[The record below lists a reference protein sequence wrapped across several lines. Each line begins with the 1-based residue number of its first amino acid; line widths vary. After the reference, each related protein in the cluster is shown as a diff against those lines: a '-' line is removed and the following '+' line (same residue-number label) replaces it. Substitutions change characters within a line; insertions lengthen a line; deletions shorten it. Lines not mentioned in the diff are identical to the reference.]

1 MKRSS
6 GHLLRFID
14 LGLLLL
20 LAFLSV
26 AELNPTLQ
34 VQLPGRSNASRGTAM
49 ARVVFDHDWNG
60 SVQRLDNSNVL
71 CKTSSIGA
79 LEACMTQ
86 QDRIRF
92 LLAPVNA
99 ATVQQIVTLLD
110 ACTAAALPCVIE
122 AIPE

>member
-34 VQLPGRSNASRGTAM
+34 VALPSKSDASEKVIV
-49 ARVVFDHDWNG
+49 ARVSFNQNWDATVK
-60 SVQRLDNSNVL
+60 RLANSELL
-71 CKTSSIGA
+71 CQTTTVEELA
-79 LEACMTQ
+79 ACMENQ
-86 QDRIRF
+86 KSIRF
-92 LLAPVNA
+92 LLAPKENS
-99 ATVQQIVTLLD
+99 TVQQIVTLLD
-110 ACTAAALPCVIE
+110 ICSALSLRCAIE
-122 AIPE
+122 PIQT

>member
-34 VQLPGRSNASRGTAM
+34 VQLPGKSNTSQATAT
-49 ARVVFDHDWNG
+49 ARVVFDHEWDG
-60 SVQRLDNSNVL
+60 SVQRLDNSKLL
-71 CKTSSIGA
+71 CKTSSIAA
-79 LEACMTQ
+79 LEDCMAQ
-86 QDRIRF
+86 QAGIRF
-92 LLAPVNA
+92 LLAPA
-99 ATVQQIVTLLD
+99 EEATVQQIVTLLD
-110 ACTAAALPCVIE
+110 VCKVEALQCVIE

>member
-34 VQLPGRSNASRGTAM
+34 VQLPGKSNTSQATTM
-49 ARVVFDHDWNG
+49 TRVVFDHDWNG

-86 QDRIRF
+86 QARIRF

-110 ACTAAALPCVIE
+110 VCTAAALPCVIE

>member
-34 VQLPGRSNASRGTAM
+34 VQLPGKSNTSHATAT

-110 ACTAAALPCVIE
+110 ACTAVALPCVIE
-122 AIPE
+122 SIPE

>member
-34 VQLPGRSNASRGTAM
+34 VQLPGKSNASQGTAV
-49 ARVVFDHDWNG
+49 ARVVFDHEWNG
-60 SVQRLDNSNVL
+60 SVQRLDNSQVL
-71 CKTSSIGA
+71 CQTSSIAA
-79 LEACMTQ
+79 LEACMAQ
-86 QDRIRF
+86 QARIRF
-92 LLAPVNA
+92 LLAPAKA

-110 ACTAAALPCVIE
+110 ACKAASLQCVIE
-122 AIPE
+122 ATPE

>member
-34 VQLPGRSNASRGTAM
+34 VQLPGKSNTSKEMAV
-49 ARVVFDHDWNG
+49 ARVVFDQDWNG
-60 SVQRLDNSNVL
+60 SVKRLDNSKVL

-79 LEACMTQ
+79 LEACMAQ
-86 QDRIRF
+86 QAHIRL
-92 LLAPVNA
+92 LLAPVKA
-99 ATVQQIVTLLD
+99 ATVQQIVMLLD
-110 ACTAAALPCVIE
+110 ACAVAGLQCVIE
-122 AIPE
+122 ATPE

>member
-34 VQLPGRSNASRGTAM
+34 VQLPGKSSTSRETAV
-49 ARVVFDHDWNG
+49 ARAVFDHDWNG
-60 SVQRLDNSNVL
+60 SVKRLDNSQIL
-71 CKTSSIGA
+71 CQASGIAA
-79 LEACMTQ
+79 LKACMAKQTH
-86 QDRIRF
+86 IRL
-92 LLAPVNA
+92 LLAPVKA

-110 ACTAAALPCVIE
+110 ACVVAGLQCVIE
-122 AIPE
+122 ATPE

>member
-1 MKRSS
+1 MKRSN

-34 VQLPGRSNASRGTAM
+34 VQLPGKSNTSQETAV

-60 SVQRLDNSNVL
+60 SVQRLDNSQVL
-71 CKTSSIGA
+71 CQTSSKAA
-79 LEACMTQ
+79 LEACMARQ
-86 QDRIRF
+86 AHIRF
-92 LLAPVNA
+92 LLAPVEA

-110 ACTAAALPCVIE
+110 ACSAAALQCVIE
-122 AIPE
+122 ATPE

>member
-34 VQLPGRSNASRGTAM
+34 VQLPGKSNTSRGTAV

-60 SVQRLDNSNVL
+60 SVQRLDNSMVF

-92 LLAPVNA
+92 LLVPVNA
-99 ATVQQIVTLLD
+99 ATVQQIVSLLD
-110 ACTAAALPCVIE
+110 VCKTALLQCVIE
-122 AIPE
+122 ATPE

>member
-6 GHLLRFID
+6 GHLFRFID

-20 LAFLSV
+20 LALLSV

-34 VQLPGRSNASRGTAM
+34 VQLPGKSNTSRETAV

-60 SVQRLDNSNVL
+60 SVQRLDNSRTL
-71 CKTSSIGA
+71 CQTSGIAA
-79 LEACMTQ
+79 LEACMAQ
-86 QDRIRF
+86 QSHVRF
-92 LLAPVNA
+92 LLAPVEA

-122 AIPE
+122 ATQE

>member
-34 VQLPGRSNASRGTAM
+34 VQLPGKSNTSRETAV

-60 SVQRLDNSNVL
+60 AVQRLDDSRTL
-71 CKTSSIGA
+71 CQTSGIAA
-79 LEACMTQ
+79 LEACMAQ
-86 QDRIRF
+86 QTDVRY
-92 LLAPVNA
+92 LLAPVEA
-99 ATVQQIVTLLD
+99 ATVQQIVSLLD
-110 ACTAAALPCVIE
+110 ACTAAALQCVIE
-122 AIPE
+122 ATQE

>member
-34 VQLPGRSNASRGTAM
+34 VQLPGKSNTSQETAV

-60 SVQRLDNSNVL
+60 SVQRLDNSQAL
-71 CKTSSIGA
+71 CQTSSIVA
-79 LEACMTQ
+79 LEACMAQ
-86 QDRIRF
+86 QARIRF
-92 LLAPVNA
+92 LLAPVKA

-110 ACTAAALPCVIE
+110 TCSATALQCVIE
-122 AIPE
+122 AAPE

>member
-1 MKRSS
+1 MKRGS

-26 AELNPTLQ
+26 AELNPTIQ
-34 VQLPGRSNASRGTAM
+34 VQLPGASNTTWGTTV

-60 SVQRLDNSNVL
+60 AVQRLDNSQIL
-71 CKTSSIGA
+71 CQTSSKAA
-79 LEACMTQ
+79 LEACMAQ
-86 QDRIRF
+86 QARIRF
-92 LLAPVNA
+92 LLAPVKA

-110 ACTAAALPCVIE
+110 ACTAAALQCVIE
-122 AIPE
+122 ATPE

>member
-34 VQLPGRSNASRGTAM
+34 VQLSGKSDTSKETAV

-60 SVQRLDNSNVL
+60 SVQRLDNSRTL
-71 CKTSSIGA
+71 CTTSGIAA
-79 LEACMTQ
+79 LEACMAKQTH
-86 QDRIRF
+86 IRF
-92 LLAPVNA
+92 LLAPAKA

-110 ACTAAALPCVIE
+110 TCTVAGLQCVIE
-122 AIPE
+122 ATPE

>member
-34 VQLPGRSNASRGTAM
+34 VQLPGKSNTSRETVV

-60 SVQRLDNSNVL
+60 VVRRLDNSRTL
-71 CKTSSIGA
+71 CETSGIAA
-79 LEACMTQ
+79 LKACMAQ
-86 QDRIRF
+86 QTRMRL
-92 LLAPVNA
+92 LLAPVKA

-110 ACTAAALPCVIE
+110 ACAVAGLQCVIE
-122 AIPE
+122 ATPE

>member
-49 ARVVFDHDWNG
+49 ARIVFDHDWNA
-60 SVQRLDNSNVL
+60 SVQRLDNSKVL

-86 QDRIRF
+86 QAHIRF

>member
-1 MKRSS
+1 MKRGS

-34 VQLPGRSNASRGTAM
+34 VPLPGKSTTPRETVV

-60 SVQRLDNSNVL
+60 TVRRLDNSQML
-71 CKTSSIGA
+71 CQTSSRAA
-79 LEACMTQ
+79 LEACMAQ
-86 QDRIRF
+86 QARIRF
-92 LLAPVNA
+92 LLAPVEA

-110 ACTAAALPCVIE
+110 ACTAAALQCVIE
-122 AIPE
+122 ATQK

>member
-34 VQLPGRSNASRGTAM
+34 VQLPGKSNTSRETAV

-60 SVQRLDNSNVL
+60 SVQRLDNSRTL
-71 CKTSSIGA
+71 CKTSGIAA
-79 LEACMTQ
+79 LEVCMAQ
-86 QDRIRF
+86 QTHIRF
-92 LLAPVNA
+92 LLAPVKA

-110 ACTAAALPCVIE
+110 ACAVAGVQCVIE
-122 AIPE
+122 ATPE

>member
-1 MKRSS
+1 MKRNS

-34 VQLPGRSNASRGTAM
+34 VQLPGKSDASQGTAV
-49 ARVVFDHDWNG
+49 ARVVFDHDWNA
-60 SVQRLDNSNVL
+60 SVQRLDNSQML
-71 CKTSSIGA
+71 CQTSSIAA

-86 QDRIRF
+86 QARIRF
-92 LLAPVNA
+92 LLAPAEA

-110 ACTAAALPCVIE
+110 ACKAAALQCVIE
-122 AIPE
+122 ATPE

>member
-34 VQLPGRSNASRGTAM
+34 VQLPGKSNTSQATAM

-60 SVQRLDNSNVL
+60 SVQRLDNSIVL

-79 LEACMTQ
+79 LVACMTQ
-86 QDRIRF
+86 QDRMRF

-122 AIPE
+122 TIPE